1 MTGAVVCAAHGGRS
15 PKIRAAAEQ
24 RVLAAKVHAAVATL
38 GLDLEA
44 ADPAET
50 LLAEV
55 RRSAGI
61 CRWLQARVAEL
72 DPDLTWILASRV
84 EGKQAQ
90 GSVNFSEHR
99 AMAHPLVV
107 LYGQER
113 DRLVRVCQ
121 VSLAAGVQERQV
133 QIAEQLGGHVADIMS
148 AILDDLGLSP
158 DQREAGRMAVP
169 RQLARLLSDLRSE
182 GVG

>member
-1 MTGAVVCAAHGGRS
+1 ML
-15 PKIRAAAEQ
+15 AAAGQ
-24 RVLAAKVHAAVATL
+24 RALAAKVHAAVVTL
-38 GLDLEA
+38 GLDLET

-61 CRWLQARVAEL
+61 CKWLQARVAEL

-99 AMAHPLVV
+99 AMAHPLVQ
-107 LYGQER
+107 LYRDER
-113 DRLVRVCQ
+113 RHLVDTCRIT
-121 VSLAAGVQERQV
+121 LAAGVAERQI
-133 QIAEQLGGHVADIMS
+133 QIAEQLGGAVADVM
-148 AILDDLGLSP
+148 AAVLDEIGLSP
-158 DQREAGRMAVP
+158 DQREAGRLAVP
-169 RQLARLLSDLRSE
+169 RQLTRLLTDLHSE
-182 GVG
+182 GIG